1 MSKSR
6 PRSLSPER
14 SGELVRLVLGL
25 PVTGERISVGVA
37 VRSDLQLDGF
47 ELAGE
52 LRFEE
57 IRQAREKERGRE
69 RSEKQGRESSVRG
82 VSS

>member
-1 MSKSR
+1 MSKGR
-6 PRSLSPER
+6 QRSLSPER

-25 PVTGERISVGVA
+25 PVTGEQLSVGVA
-37 VRSDLQLDGF
+37 VRSALQLDGF
-47 ELAGE
+47 EVAGE

-57 IRQAREKERGRE
+57 IRQAREKELDRA
-69 RSEKQGRESSVRG
+69 RSEKQDRESSVRG